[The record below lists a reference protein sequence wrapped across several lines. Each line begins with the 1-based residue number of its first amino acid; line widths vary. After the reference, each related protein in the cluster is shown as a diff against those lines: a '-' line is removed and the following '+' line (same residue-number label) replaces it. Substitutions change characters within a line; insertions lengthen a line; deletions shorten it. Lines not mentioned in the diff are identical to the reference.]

1 MFLYIFVKYKK
12 KILQSCKQ
20 VLKQI
25 YKLNLTFTKLQ
36 KIKIVNGYFM
46 RNIDKKIVNN
56 FT

>member
-12 KILQSCKQ
+12 KTLQLCKQ

-46 RNIDKKIVNN
+46 RNIDKKL
-56 FT
+56 

>member
-12 KILQSCKQ
+12 KTLQLCKQ

>member
-12 KILQSCKQ
+12 KILQLCKQ

>member
-36 KIKIVNGYFM
+36 KTKIVNGYFM